1 MLLWKSF
8 PLGLFL
14 CGNAT
19 LAGLDALFNSNYRT
33 KDRVEMRWSDNRFFD
48 LGETEN
54 STENYLKIFIA
65 YL

>member
-8 PLGLFL
+8 PLGSFL

-19 LAGLDALFNSNYRT
+19 LAGLDVLFNSNYRT
-33 KDRVEMRWSDNRFFD
+33 KDRVEMRWFDNCFFD